1 MRTLVEIDGVLAMM
15 PPLPWSDVAGDGSI
29 GSIVAA
35 DGEVVAQVQEPNV
48 IRDAR
53 NDVRRRRTRFIVDSV
68 NASPE
73 LASLRRQIATLSEA
87 CRELI
92 EHAEWDGTT
101 DAAAAIE
108 RARAALAAT
117 EETP

>member
-1 MRTLVEIDGVLAMM
+1 MVTERF
-15 PPLPWSDVAGDGSI
+15 GDGEMS
-29 GSIVAA
+29 G
-35 DGEVVAQVQEPNV
+35 DFELDEL
-48 IRDAR
+48 RDEMR
-53 NDVRRRRTRFIVDSV
+53 VRSERAEMRHED
-68 NASPE
+68 E
-73 LASLRRQIATLSEA
+73 LASLRRQVATLSEA